1 MRREKIPRRMAGL
14 IACGERKSR
23 QSAAKVSQIQGIQ
36 HICSRP
42 GLFWN
47 GAGRPVKPTG
57 SHTVV
62 PPTSD
67 WAKGKMAEDT
77 LTTSGIG
84 RHGATRLPSVDV
96 DSFNIELKD
105 DDGFLGDRAS
115 KGAFRKILDTLRK
128 PLKKNGEDPLGSK
141 SAEAIGK
148 SGLDEA
154 LVGDDIGAAALVH
167 GAIEEFAQEL
177 AYVTRRFLKTKG
189 WADTERIV
197 VGGGFRESRVGE
209 LAIART
215 DIILKAEDFKVEMVP
230 IRFDPDDA
238 GLIGCL
244 HLAPSWIFEAH
255 DSILAVDIG
264 GTNIRCGVVETRWKK
279 APDLSKASVWKSEL
293 WRHADDEPT
302 REGTVKR
309 LVKMLKELIAAAD
322 TEGLKLAPFIGIACP
337 GVINEDGSIEKG
349 AQNLPGNWESS
360 KFNLPTSLVEAIP
373 EIGDHDT
380 AVLMHN
386 DGVAQGLSEVP
397 FMQDVERW
405 GVLTIGTGLGNAR
418 FTNRRKDKGKSGNDD
433 KDKDEKKDK
442 KSKD

>member
-1 MRREKIPRRMAGL
+1 M
-14 IACGERKSR
+14 
-23 QSAAKVSQIQGIQ
+23 
-36 HICSRP
+36 
-42 GLFWN
+42 
-47 GAGRPVKPTG
+47 G
-57 SHTVV
+57 SLAVV
-62 PPTSD
+62 PRSFRTG
-67 WAKGKMAEDT
+67 KGKMADDT
-77 LTTSGIG
+77 LTTTGIG
-84 RHGATRLPSVDV
+84 RHGATRLPSVEV

-105 DDGFLGDRAS
+105 EDGFLGDRAS

-128 PLKKNGEDPLGSK
+128 PLKKNGDDPLGNK
-141 SAEAIGK
+141 SAEQIGK
-148 SGLDEA
+148 STLDEA
-154 LVGDDIGAAALVH
+154 LVGDDVGAAALVH

-177 AYVTRRFLKTKG
+177 AYVTSRFLKSKA

-197 VGGGFRESRVGE
+197 VGGGFRQSRVGE
-209 LAIART
+209 LAIARA
-215 DIILKAEDFKVEMVP
+215 DILLKAEGFKVDLVP
-230 IRFDPDDA
+230 IRFHPDEA

-302 REGTVKR
+302 REGAVKR
-309 LVKMLKELIAAAD
+309 LVKMLKGLIAEAD
-322 TEGLKLAPFIGIACP
+322 AEGLKLAPFIGIACP
-337 GVINEDGSIEKG
+337 GVINEDGSITKG

-373 EIGDHDT
+373 AIGDHDT

-397 FMQDVERW
+397 FMQDVDHW

-418 FTNRRKDKGKSGNDD
+418 FTNRKKE
-433 KDKDEKKDK
+433 KDKDEKEKDDKKEK

>member
-1 MRREKIPRRMAGL
+1 
-14 IACGERKSR
+14 
-23 QSAAKVSQIQGIQ
+23 
-36 HICSRP
+36 
-42 GLFWN
+42 
-47 GAGRPVKPTG
+47 
-57 SHTVV
+57 
-62 PPTSD
+62 
-67 WAKGKMAEDT
+67 MAEDT

-105 DDGFLGDRAS
+105 DEGFLGDRAS
-115 KGAFRKILDTLRK
+115 KGAFQEILDTLRK
-128 PLKKNGEDPLGSK
+128 PLKKNGDDPLGDESAEDISK
-141 SAEAIGK
+141 ST
-148 SGLDEA
+148 LDEA
-154 LVGDDIGAAALVH
+154 LLGDDIHASALVH

-177 AYVTRRFLKTKG
+177 AYVTQRFLKTKA

-197 VGGGFRESRVGE
+197 VGGGFRQSRVGE

-215 DIILKAEDFKVEMVP
+215 DIILKAGGFEVDLVP
-230 IRFDPDDA
+230 IRFHPDDA

-279 APDLSKASVWKSEL
+279 ATDLSKAEVWKSEL

-302 REGTVKR
+302 REGAVKR
-309 LVKMLKELIAAAD
+309 LVKMLKDLIAAAD
-322 TEGLKLAPFIGIACP
+322 KEGLKLAPFIGIACP
-337 GVINEDGSIEKG
+337 GVINDDGSIEKG

-360 KFNLPTSLVEAIP
+360 KFNLPASLAEAIP
-373 EIGDHDT
+373 QIDDHDT

-386 DGVAQGLSEVP
+386 DGVVQGLSEAP
-397 FMQDVERW
+397 FMQDVGRW

-418 FTNRRKDKGKSGNDD
+418 FTNRRRDKGDK

>member
-1 MRREKIPRRMAGL
+1 
-14 IACGERKSR
+14 
-23 QSAAKVSQIQGIQ
+23 
-36 HICSRP
+36 
-42 GLFWN
+42 
-47 GAGRPVKPTG
+47 
-57 SHTVV
+57 
-62 PPTSD
+62 
-67 WAKGKMAEDT
+67 MAEDT
-77 LTTSGIG
+77 LTTTGIG

-128 PLKKNGEDPLGSK
+128 PLRNNGDDPLGKKASEEISK
-141 SAEAIGK
+141 AT
-148 SGLDEA
+148 LDEI
-154 LVGDDIGAAALVH
+154 LVGDDVGAAAVVH

-177 AYVTRRFLKTKG
+177 AYVTRRFLKTKA

-197 VGGGFRESRVGE
+197 VGGGFRQSRVGE

-215 DIILKAEDFKVEMVP
+215 DIILKAEDFKIDLVP
-230 IRFDPDDA
+230 IRFHPDDA

-279 APDLSKASVWKSEL
+279 APDLSKASVWKSDL

-309 LVKMLKELIAAAD
+309 LVKMLKDLITAAD
-322 TEGLKLAPFIGIACP
+322 AEGLKLAPFIGIACP
-337 GVINEDGSIEKG
+337 GVINHDGSIEKG

-360 KFNLPTSLVEAIP
+360 KFNLPASLVEAIP

-397 FMQDVERW
+397 FMQDVDRW

-418 FTNRRKDKGKSGNDD
+418 FTNRKKEKDKDD
-433 KDKDEKKDK
+433 KKDKDEKKEKNGKGEK
-442 KSKD
+442 KGKE

>member
-1 MRREKIPRRMAGL
+1 
-14 IACGERKSR
+14 
-23 QSAAKVSQIQGIQ
+23 
-36 HICSRP
+36 
-42 GLFWN
+42 
-47 GAGRPVKPTG
+47 
-57 SHTVV
+57 
-62 PPTSD
+62 
-67 WAKGKMAEDT
+67 MAEDIV
-77 LTTSGIG
+77 TTTGIA
-84 RHGATRLPSVDV
+84 RHGATRLPSVDL

-115 KGAFRKILDTLRK
+115 KGAFRKILDSLRK
-128 PLKKNGEDPLGSK
+128 PLKKNGDDPLGSK
-141 SAEAIGK
+141 STKAIGK
-148 SGLDEA
+148 SALDEV
-154 LVGDDIGAAALVH
+154 LVGDDVGAAALVH

-177 AYVTRRFLKTKG
+177 AYVMRRILKTKA
-189 WADTERIV
+189 WADTECIV

-215 DIILKAEDFKVEMVP
+215 DILLKAEDFKVDLVP
-230 IRFDPDDA
+230 IRYHPDDA

-279 APDLSKASVWKSEL
+279 APDLSKAAVWKSEL
-293 WRHADDEPT
+293 WRHANDEPT
-302 REGTVKR
+302 REGAVKR
-309 LVKMLKELIAAAD
+309 LVKMLKELISAAD
-322 TEGLKLAPFIGIACP
+322 AEGLKLAPFIGIACP
-337 GVINEDGSIEKG
+337 GVINDDGSIAKG

-360 KFNLPTSLVEAIP
+360 KFNLPASLVEAIP

-397 FMQDVERW
+397 FMQHVERW

-418 FTNRRKDKGKSGNDD
+418 FTNRRRDRDA
-433 KDKDEKKDK
+433 KKDK
-442 KSKD
+442 SKD

>member
-1 MRREKIPRRMAGL
+1 
-14 IACGERKSR
+14 
-23 QSAAKVSQIQGIQ
+23 
-36 HICSRP
+36 
-42 GLFWN
+42 
-47 GAGRPVKPTG
+47 
-57 SHTVV
+57 
-62 PPTSD
+62 
-67 WAKGKMAEDT
+67 MAEDT

-105 DDGFLGDRAS
+105 DDGYLGDRAS
-115 KGAFRKILDTLRK
+115 KGAFRKILDTLRE
-128 PLKKNGEDPLGSK
+128 PLKKNGDDPLGRESTDSISK
-141 SAEAIGK
+141 ST
-148 SGLDEA
+148 LDEA

-177 AYVTRRFLKTKG
+177 AHVTQRFLKTKA

-215 DIILKAEDFKVEMVP
+215 DLLLKAEGLKVDLVP
-230 IRFDPDDA
+230 IRYHPDEA

-302 REGTVKR
+302 REGAVKR
-309 LVKMLKELIAAAD
+309 LVKMLKELIGAAD
-322 TEGLKLAPFIGIACP
+322 AEGLKLAPFIGIACP

-360 KFNLPTSLVEAIP
+360 KFNLPASLIEAIP
-373 EIGDHDT
+373 QIGDHDT

-405 GVLTIGTGLGNAR
+405 GVLTVGTGLGNAR
-418 FTNRRKDKGKSGNDD
+418 FTNRRKE
-433 KDKDEKKDK
+433 KDKDDKKEKKK
-442 KSKD
+442 KD